1 MENLP
6 VIRQSGFE
14 VGKTLFIR
22 DRESV
27 VDAMS
32 QLVKSGI
39 ECLKGN
45 GFALELNLDTHET
58 AITKGKCQ
66 DASTIRDRAVVFVD
80 SKKEWRGE
88 DYGLQPLYN
97 LYLIVR
103 SVVLGFAKENFS
115 SDVVE
120 GLVKTEAEADKE
132 VTCFIE
138 KYKNVIKAR
147 SDIYVRTIFQTANV
161 RDKLEKL
168 SYRLETTSVDTAIFK
183 GGVKVVT
190 SIVSG
195 LSDIQQRLLGS
206 LVKDKHLYK
215 IGLEIYTVRDALE
228 RLANQEPAIKEYI
241 QENTESIRLM
251 EDYSKLATSLIF
263 QTVH

>member
-6 VIRQSGFE
+6 IIRQPGFE
-14 VGKTLFIR
+14 VGKTLFVM

-58 AITKGKCQ
+58 AITKGKCH

-103 SVVLGFAKENFS
+103 KVVLGFAKENFS
-115 SDVVE
+115 PDVVE
-120 GLVKTEAEADKE
+120 RLVKTENEADKE

-138 KYKNVIKAR
+138 KYKDVTKAR
-147 SDIYVRTIFQTANV
+147 SDIYIRMVCQTADA
-161 RDKLEKL
+161 RDKLDKL
-168 SYRLETTSVDTAIFK
+168 GYRLETTSVDTAIFK

-190 SIVSG
+190 SIVSD
-195 LSDIQQRLLGS
+195 LTDTRQRLLGS

-215 IGLEIYTVRDALE
+215 VGLEIYTVRDALE
-228 RLANQEPAIKEYI
+228 RLAEKEPAIREYI
-241 QENTESIRLM
+241 QADAESIRLM
-251 EDYSKLATSLIF
+251 EDFFKLATNLVF
-263 QTVH
+263 QS